1 MAGFDCL
8 RYDSIHIA
16 KTEVGF
22 MKMRWMILFVPVVLV
37 VGLSLTVMQRATEA
51 APPQGAPA
59 ARVSKAA
66 SAPAAAN
73 VAGSLAIPDTTLA
86 INSDKPM
93 SERIVHYEID
103 AKYDTVKH
111 IVDATEV
118 LTYHNVTGQALD
130 HFPFHLY
137 QNAFQPKATWVT
149 EAKNMGSR
157 DTNYEK
163 WEDKDHGSEDIKS
176 LEVVGQ
182 GDLTAQLHY
191 IAPDDGNKDDK
202 TVVDLRVPKPVAPGE
217 FVQFKIAFQTQ
228 FPETQARSGYK
239 RDFVLGGQWFPKV
252 GVFWHGAWNC
262 HQYHN
267 TTEFF
272 ADFGV
277 YDVKLTVPQFEVVG
291 ASGVK
296 VGEVSNSNSTKTVT
310 YHGDDIHDF
319 AWTASPR
326 YKVKEDGVFQGQMGP
341 VKMQILMQPAHW
353 GQVERHE
360 RILRQSLD
368 HFERWYGP
376 YPYKTITLVD
386 PEPDSA
392 AGGMEYPTFITG
404 ESGWFMPEGN
414 KLLEEVVEHEFGHQ
428 YWYGMVATNEFE
440 DAWMD
445 EGINSYTEVKVLD
458 SILGKDTSVLNF
470 AGATAGE
477 REAQRLG
484 YISMSDLDPMTK
496 NAYDYYN
503 SNSYFGVTYGKTASV
518 LLTLESIVG
527 EDTVQKAM
535 HVYFMKYRFT
545 HPTKED
551 FLKTIEEVSGKNL
564 RRYFDQAVYGTA
576 VMDYKVLRIDSLPVN
591 WYEEKKKG
599 ASKDDKDTVYRSY
612 VWLQRKEDF
621 VMPVDVEIKFENGDK
636 LREHWD
642 GVNRWIRLGPYDKK
656 TKIASAEIDPDH
668 KIQIDR
674 NDFNNSYTTEANG
687 KPARKVSNY
696 WLFAEQWVS
705 QALAW
710 WAV

>member
-1 MAGFDCL
+1 
-8 RYDSIHIA
+8 
-16 KTEVGF
+16 
-22 MKMRWMILFVPVVLV
+22 MKIRWTILVFPVVSVILV
-37 VGLSLTVMQRATEA
+37 SLAIRQH
-51 APPQGAPA
+51 
-59 ARVSKAA
+59 AA
-66 SAPAAAN
+66 SAAAPQAPDASMAMAAAAPMAN
-73 VAGSLAIPDTTLA
+73 NAGAMAIPDTTLA
-86 INSDKPM
+86 VNSDKPM
-93 SERIVHYEID
+93 SERVVHYEID
-103 AKYDTVKH
+103 AKYDPKTH
-111 IVDATEV
+111 TVDATEV
-118 LTYHNVTGQALD
+118 LTYHNLTGQALD

-137 QNAFQPKATWVT
+137 QNAFEQKATWVN
-149 EAKNMGSR
+149 ESKLMGSR
-157 DTNYEK
+157 DTSYAK
-163 WEDKDHGSEDIKS
+163 WEDKDYGSEDIKS

-182 GDLTAQLHY
+182 GDLTSRLHF

-202 TVVDLRVPKPVAPGE
+202 TVTDLPLTKPIAPGE
-217 FVQFKIAFQTQ
+217 YVQFKIAFQTK
-228 FPETQARSGYK
+228 FPETQARSGWK

-277 YDVKLTVPQFEVVG
+277 YDVKLTLPQYEVPG

-296 VGEVSNSNSTKTVT
+296 ISEVNNADNTKTLT

-341 VKMQILMQPAHW
+341 VSLRILMQPAHW
-353 GQVERHE
+353 DQVDRHE
-360 RILRQSLD
+360 RILKESLD
-368 HFERWYGP
+368 RFERFYGP
-376 YPYKTITLVD
+376 YPYKTLTLVD

-404 ESGWFMPEGN
+404 DTSWFMPEGV
-414 KLLEEVVEHEFGHQ
+414 KLPEIVVEHEFGHQ

-458 SILGKDTSVLNF
+458 SILGPRTDFLNF
-470 AGATAGE
+470 AGATLGE
-477 REAQRLG
+477 REEQRLA
-484 YISMSDLDPMTK
+484 YLSAADLDPMAK

-503 SNSYFGVTYGKTASV
+503 SNSYGGITYGKTASV

-527 EDTVQKAM
+527 EDTMGKAM
-535 HVYFMKYRFT
+535 HAYFMKYRFT

-564 RRYFDQAVYGTA
+564 RWYFDQAVYGTQ

-591 WYEEKKKG
+591 WYEEKKG
-599 ASKDDKDTVYRSY
+599 AGKDDKNTVYRSY

-621 VMPVDVEIKFENGDK
+621 VMPVDVDIKFDNGEK
-636 LREHWD
+636 IREHWD
-642 GVNRWIRLGPYDKK
+642 GAGRWTRLGPYEKK
-656 TKIASAEIDPDH
+656 AKVEWAELDPDH

-674 NDFNNSYTTEANG
+674 NDFNNSYTAEPNG
-687 KPARKVSNY
+687 KPASKLTNY
-696 WLFAEQWVS
+696 WVFMTQWLS
-705 QALAW
+705 QALTW